1 MKKTATAVPYRLALK
16 TMPPHSARQ
25 AVAPPRLLA
34 RLREAVEQ
42 PLVAVTSLA
51 GFGKTSLLVQL
62 RRELL
67 APGAA
72 VAWLTIEASDDRAS
86 VAPAIIASL
95 STALGLEMPAR
106 AFDQVGQAGA
116 DLWAAS
122 ELLVQLHELARPT
135 WLLIDDLHQ
144 LADRDAIDFIYYLVT
159 NAPSN
164 FHVVVSSRTDPPF
177 PVEELRAHG
186 LYTQF
191 VTEDLRLR
199 LEDTVG
205 FLRRRLGDEVDIE
218 TGARLHERTEG
229 WPMALQ
235 IVTSAMARR
244 RDVAGTV
251 ASLSGASGDVAR
263 YFSQFVL
270 ESLDERAVAMLVRA
284 SLLETLH
291 PGLCAALGGGVDA
304 AEILVRLEQQ
314 TGLVTSVDG
323 GDVYRMHPLFREYLA
338 SLLAEL
344 PASERT
350 ALHAKAAEWFAA
362 HNMLEHAAEHAFLG
376 GLETRAMD
384 WIEKRVR
391 YLGVQGRIVEVLAWL
406 DRLPPEEIARHEG
419 IQLTAAWAC
428 ALCYRP
434 QDAERLTDVILARAG
449 VTPEVVLQAN
459 IVRSAAAI
467 HCDDY
472 QRARGCIDTYDPAL
486 GPLYCN
492 TLSFI
497 AIHSGFP
504 ERARYYQQISDG
516 HGRVARSFYDSIYGA
531 FAVGLS
537 YLIEGQAKEA
547 AGVFAAALERAESV
561 TGWRSM
567 PAAIHAAGLAAAN
580 WELGAEDEARA
591 LLANRL
597 DLIEQAALPD
607 AVILAYLTLARYESQ
622 KGSEGKAFDALNSLA
637 AIGELRGQPRLVAA
651 SLGEQIRQ
659 HAIRN
664 RLMSCRMLMNG
675 LDAIATDP
683 DRGDRGLEAE
693 LRLIREIA
701 AARVALLEHDDE
713 AALAALDHAGEI
725 AARLRRGRDQIA
737 VRIVR
742 ASSLRDDD
750 EGPRLLAE
758 ALSLAESFG
767 LVRVLA
773 DDWPAALDVL
783 PELDRSGCGAAAGV
797 SSVFV
802 ERVTER
808 CRVGWVPKAAAPKS
822 AATNQRPAQLS
833 AREMEILGALAHG
846 RTNKE
851 IANILDV
858 GPETIKWHMRNLL
871 SKLNAANRR
880 HAVDRARLLGILD

>member
-1 MKKTATAVPYRLALK
+1 MKKSAAVIPYRLALK
-16 TMPPHSARQ
+16 TMPPHSAKQ

-34 RLREAVEQ
+34 QLREAVEQ

-67 APGAA
+67 ADGGA
-72 VAWLTIEASDDRAS
+72 VGWLTIEATDDGAS
-86 VAPAIIASL
+86 VAAAVLASL
-95 STALGLEMPAR
+95 STAVGLELPAC
-106 AFDQVGQAGA
+106 AFDQAGA

-122 ELLVQLHELARPT
+122 ELLVQMHELARPT
-135 WLLIDDLHQ
+135 YLLIDDLHQ
-144 LADRDAIDFIYYLVT
+144 LADRNAIDFIYYLVT
-159 NAPSN
+159 NAPPN
-164 FHVVVSSRTDPPF
+164 FHLVVSSRTDPPF

-199 LEDTVG
+199 LEDTAA
-205 FLRRRLGDEVDIE
+205 FLRRRLGDGIDIE
-218 TGARLHERTEG
+218 TCARLHERTEG

-244 RDVAGTV
+244 SDVAGTV
-251 ASLSGASGDVAR
+251 AGLSGATGDIAR

-270 ESLDERAVAMLVRA
+270 ESLDGSAVAMLVRA

-291 PGLCAALGGGVDA
+291 PSLCAALGGGVDA
-304 AEILVRLEQQ
+304 AEILARLEQQ
-314 TGLVTSVDG
+314 TGLVMSVDG

-338 SLLAEL
+338 SLAKEL
-344 PASERT
+344 PADERR

-362 HNMLEHAAEHAFLG
+362 HDMLEHAAEHAFLG
-376 GLETRAMD
+376 GLRAQAMD

-406 DRLPPEEIARHEG
+406 DRLPPEEFTRHEG

-434 QDAERLTDVILARAG
+434 QDAERLVDVILARPG
-449 VTPEVVLQAN
+449 VTPEVILQAN

-472 QRARGCIDTYDPAL
+472 QRARGCIDSYDPAL

-537 YLIEGQAKEA
+537 YLVEGQAREA
-547 AGVFAAALERAESV
+547 ATVFGAALERAEAT

-580 WELGAEDEARA
+580 WELGAEDESRA

-659 HAIRN
+659 HAVRN
-664 RLMSCRMLMNG
+664 RLVSCRMLMNA
-675 LDAIATDP
+675 LDTIVGDP
-683 DRGDRGLEAE
+683 ARPDRGLEAE

-701 AARVALLEHDDE
+701 AARVALLDHEDT
-713 AALAALDHAGEI
+713 AALAALDHAAEI
-725 AARLRRGRDQIA
+725 AARLRRGRDQLA
-737 VRIVR
+737 VRILR
-742 ASSLRDDD
+742 SSGLRDDD

-773 DDWPAALDVL
+773 DDWPGALDVL
-783 PELDRSGCGAAAGV
+783 PELDRSGGTVAGISAA
-797 SSVFV
+797 FV
-802 ERVTER
+802 ERATER
-808 CRVGWVPKAAAPKS
+808 CRVGWMPETTAPKAAAAK
-822 AATNQRPAQLS
+822 QRAAQLS